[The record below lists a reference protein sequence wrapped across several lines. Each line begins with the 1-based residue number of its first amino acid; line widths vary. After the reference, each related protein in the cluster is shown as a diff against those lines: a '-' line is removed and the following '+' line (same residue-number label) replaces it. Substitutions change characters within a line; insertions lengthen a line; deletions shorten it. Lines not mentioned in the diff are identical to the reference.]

1 MPTVNRSAGAPC
13 TSAVEAVAHG
23 EDGAVS
29 TLVSD
34 SSVVF
39 SDSSVVSTSSVAQA
53 DAQLADLKNQLAFGA
68 ALHTA
73 TSNIS
78 SVGHRVGMTVIGN
91 CKA

>member
-53 DAQLADLKNQLAFGA
+53 DAQLADLKNQLASGQRSIRRRR
-68 ALHTA
+68 TSRPSA
-73 TSNIS
+73 T
-78 SVGHRVGMTVIGN
+78 GW
-91 CKA
+91 A